1 MDSDPCSKNVL
12 WSTIT
17 AASPD
22 STFAGVL
29 AGLLIAAVA
38 ALLVQWY
45 TEGAPPTIAL
55 FGSGVPIL
63 ALSTYLFTIIGALHY
78 PEKLD
83 DGTPVDSKSPL
94 CNQLWSEWLLAT
106 GSLFIGS
113 AVLVCGLGWALVS
126 YADNLAVKLC
136 ETNIRNIPIKRI
148 EDGRKFFIRLNAWLS
163 AAVTTAA
170 TALLMV
176 TTVVYLTA
184 IDQQGLNREIFG
196 KTWYLLFFVYLFG
209 LYFIGRASYVVF
221 SRTRSARHANKKSC
235 AAYVASDQPVA
246 TDNEGMKAGA
256 GPAGPPAPKDPRF
269 ARRKELAIRAAQE
282 FAVVILV
289 ALVAL
294 LAASMTSGQAFN
306 QPRTKNA
313 LSHERIEVSP
323 EIVIYVVV
331 LYIIVRAIYVLV
343 MGVIESVS
351 ANKDGTAT
359 NNEAIP
365 PANAKSVERI
375 RIRYD
380 PGRLR
385 TTTYSVVFL
394 AILGTFFVAVL
405 TQGPLWS
412 FWRIMISLFLGG
424 LYPAVVLAGLSSSVP
439 AAEDARKPKW
449 EKLGWLMFLP

>member
-1 MDSDPCSKNVL
+1 VY
-12 WSTIT
+12 WSPTT
-17 AASPD
+17 AATPD
-22 STFAGVL
+22 SAFAGVL

-63 ALSTYLFTIIGALHY
+63 ALSTYLFTVIGALHY
-78 PEKLD
+78 PS
-83 DGTPVDSKSPL
+83 PVDPKQAQNPPGAIDYTTPGGKGDNL

-126 YADNLAVKLC
+126 YADNLAVNLC
-136 ETNIRNIPIKRI
+136 KTNIRNVPIKRI

-163 AAVTTAA
+163 VAVTTAA

-176 TTVVYLTA
+176 TTVIYLA
-184 IDQQGLNREIFG
+184 AVDPQGRLKHEKFG
-196 KTWYLLFFVYLFG
+196 ETWYVLFFVYLFG
-209 LYFIGRASYVVF
+209 LYFIGRASYAVI
-221 SRTRSARHANKKSC
+221 SRTRSAGYANKKSC
-235 AAYVASDQPVA
+235 AAYAAGDLPVA
-246 TDNEGMKAGA
+246 TDNEGVKAGA
-256 GPAGPPAPKDPRF
+256 GTARPPAPKDPRF

-282 FAVVILV
+282 FAGVILV
-289 ALVAL
+289 ALSAH
-294 LAASMTSGQAFN
+294 LARYMTSGEAFN
-306 QPRTKNA
+306 QPRKGIA
-313 LSHERIEVSP
+313 VGP
-323 EIVIYVVV
+323 GIVIYVVV
-331 LYIIVRAIYVLV
+331 VYIIVRAVYVLV
-343 MGVIESVS
+343 MGVVELVS
-351 ANKDGTAT
+351 AKKDGTAT

-380 PGRLR
+380 SGRLR
-385 TTTYSVVFL
+385 TTTYSVVIL

-405 TQGPLWS
+405 TQGPLTPGP
-412 FWRIMISLFLGG
+412 RIVISLALGG
-424 LYPAVVLAGLSSSVP
+424 FCPAVVLAGLSSSVP